1 MKDTKFIKGYCKK
14 TKQHFGLEIKK
25 IGGEWKVVNF
35 INITAEEASVITSEI
50 KQSTFLTNENL
61 LSCKKCGKRVV
72 SGCSCP
78 QKTVQCRA
86 GEYNF
91 QCVYCN
97 NMEIDYSASVIGG
110 GYKEGDIVRLSQG
123 QEVKIHFADNRPLT
137 KIIVG
142 VGWDPTII
150 GHNMDVDSSVIVAG
164 NREKEVVYFGNLSHP
179 SGCVMHHG
187 DNLTGRDEGGNQGD
201 DENITVY
208 LDKVPQ
214 NRDRL
219 IFVLNIYECRARH
232 QQLGN
237 VKNMYIRLYDPV
249 SRKAIIEYKIDA
261 NMKNDTAL
269 IIGMAYRRGSEWLFK
284 AIGKGSR
291 AESINQLAD
300 EVMSLR

>member
-14 TKQHFGLEIKK
+14 TKQNFGLEIKK
-25 IGGEWKVVNF
+25 FGGVWKVVNF
-35 INITAEEASVITSEI
+35 INITTEESAVITSEI
-50 KQSTFLTNENL
+50 KQASFATNDNL
-61 LSCKKCGKRVV
+61 QPCKKCGKRIV
-72 SGCSCP
+72 SGCNCP
-78 QKTVQCRA
+78 QKSFNCHNR
-86 GEYNF
+86 EYNF
-91 QCVYCN
+91 QCIYCS
-97 NMEIDYSASVIGG
+97 NMEIDYSESAIGG

-123 QEVKIHFADNRPLT
+123 QEVKIHFADNRPLS

-150 GHNMDVDSSVIVAG
+150 GHNMDVDSSVVVAG
-164 NREKEVVYFGNLSHP
+164 NRDKEVVYFGNLKHP
-179 SGCVMHHG
+179 SGCVVHHG
-187 DNLTGRDEGGNQGD
+187 DNLTGENEKGNQND

-214 NRDRL
+214 DRDRL

-249 SRKAIIEYKIDA
+249 SRKAIIEYKIDS
-261 NMKNDTAL
+261 NIKNDTAL
-269 IIGMAYRRGSEWLFK
+269 IIGMAYRRGKEWLFK

-291 AESINQLAD
+291 AEDITQLAN
-300 EVMSLR
+300 EVMRIS